1 MNFSAFRRRTASH
14 KRRACGFTLVELLVV
29 IAIIGILV
37 AMLLPAVQAAREAA
51 RRAQCQNNFKQ
62 LGLAA
67 LNYELTKKEL
77 PPSYLRIYAGVPL
90 RPKGHS
96 TLTFVLPYIEE
107 TTLADAYDWNQDWN
121 QIDATKP
128 LDNNKITK
136 TRVPSFICPTV
147 ADARL
152 EYPGTFDYGVCDL
165 MLVNGGYGLDEL
177 ITSGAVMARPNSNGR
192 YESMLY
198 TSVKN
203 SGSANE
209 KFNMPKLRHA
219 TDGTSQTFM
228 WFESGGRPI
237 LHEAGKPKANA
248 RGEALLTQGG
258 DSWGNYE
265 NWYSVHDRCGNS
277 FMNCHNN
284 EEIYSFHEGGSFY
297 GMGDGA
303 VRFFVDSIDPDVFV
317 SLFTRNGGD
326 VIDSSKI

>member
-14 KRRACGFTLVELLVV
+14 HWLACGFTLVELLVV

-128 LDNNKITK
+128 LDNNNITK

-165 MLVNGGYGLDEL
+165 MLVNSGYGLDEL
-177 ITSGAVMARPNSNGR
+177 IASGAVKARPNTDGKYAS
-192 YESMLY
+192 LLF
-198 TSVKN
+198 TKVKG
-203 SGSANE
+203 SGSTE
-209 KFNMPKLRHA
+209 KFIMPKLRHA
-219 TDGTSQTFM
+219 TDGLSQTFM

-237 LHEAGKPKANA
+237 KHIAGKPQANA
-248 RGEALLTQGG
+248 RGEVILTQGG

-284 EEIYSFHEGGSFY
+284 EEIYSFHQEGAFF

-303 VRFFVDSIDPDVFV
+303 VRFISDSLDPDVFV
-317 SLFTRNGGD
+317 SLFTRDGGD
-326 VIDSSKI
+326 VVDASKI

>member
-1 MNFSAFRRRTASH
+1 MYQIIQRRSKARSPWRAS
-14 KRRACGFTLVELLVV
+14 GFTLVELLVV

-62 LGLAA
+62 LGLAS

-77 PPSYLRIYAGVPL
+77 PPSYWRKYAGVPL
-90 RPKGHS
+90 RAKEHS

-107 TTLADAYDWNQDWN
+107 TALAEAYDWDQSWN
-121 QIDATKP
+121 QGVNLT
-128 LDNNKITK
+128 ITA

-165 MLVNGGYGLDEL
+165 MLVGSGNGLTEL

-258 DSWGNYE
+258 NSWGNYE

-284 EEIYSFHEGGSFY
+284 EEIYSFHKGGAFF

-303 VRFFVDSIDPDVFV
+303 VRFFADSIDPDVFV
-317 SLFTRNGGD
+317 SLFTRNGAD
-326 VIDSSKI
+326 VIDSSKL